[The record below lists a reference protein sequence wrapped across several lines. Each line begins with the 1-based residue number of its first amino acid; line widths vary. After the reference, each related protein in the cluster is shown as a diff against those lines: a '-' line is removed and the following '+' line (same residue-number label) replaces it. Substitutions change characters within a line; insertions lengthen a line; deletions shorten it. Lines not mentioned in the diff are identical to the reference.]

1 MRFEINGTEI
11 LDRKTGLIWQRA
23 IEKNLTHEEALEH
36 AEQVALETGLNWR
49 VPTIDELSSLLDR
62 TRSFPA
68 SGFPD
73 MPSETFWS
81 SLPYVGGIDLAWVV
95 YFSYGFVSSSSCN
108 YGYAVRLVRSN
119 VL

>member
-36 AEQVALETGLNWR
+36 AERISRETGLNWR

-81 SLPYVGGIDLAWVV
+81 STPYVGGTYLAWVV
-95 YFSYGFVSSSSCN
+95 NFDNGRVYDSYRNCGL
-108 YGYAVRLVRSN
+108 AVRLVKG